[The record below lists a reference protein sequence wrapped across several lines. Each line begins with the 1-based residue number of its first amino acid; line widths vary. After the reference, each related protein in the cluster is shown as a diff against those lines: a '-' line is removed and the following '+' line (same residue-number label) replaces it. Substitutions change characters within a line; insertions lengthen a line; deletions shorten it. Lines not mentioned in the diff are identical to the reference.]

1 MPILIFSPVYLLLR
15 HPLLLTIN
23 LNALFYCY
31 LFFHTF
37 IAQSLERKKGNYC
50 KERLWY
56 EIAAQSS
63 PPFVIRTMRA
73 SVLRSNLAIYGFILT
88 QPYMYVVLW
97 FLAGQTGRTG
107 SPFLAN
113 SAAEMADLY

>member
-1 MPILIFSPVYLLLR
+1 MYVI
-15 HPLLLTIN
+15 LLTIK
-23 LNALFYCY
+23 LYVMFYCY
-31 LFFHTF
+31 LFFHIF
-37 IAQSLERKKGNYC
+37 IAQSLERKKWNYC

-88 QPYMYVVLW
+88 QPYMYVVVW
-97 FLAGQTGRTG
+97 FLADQSGRTG

>member
-1 MPILIFSPVYLLLR
+1 MVLLILKRLYQAKYNVLYISIY
-15 HPLLLTIN
+15 
-23 LNALFYCY
+23 
-31 LFFHTF
+31 FFFF

-97 FLAGQTGRTG
+97 FLAASATAG
-107 SPFLAN
+107 PFLAN

>member
-1 MPILIFSPVYLLLR
+1 MLQM
-15 HPLLLTIN
+15 
-23 LNALFYCY
+23 LNNIYFMCITYFFKKLNVMFYCY
-31 LFFHTF
+31 LFFHIF

-97 FLAGQTGRTG
+97 FLAGQSGRTG